1 MFHEKR
7 RRTETAVV
15 KKKKN
20 FFEGFMLVVGVSF
33 SFFNWVDR
41 LSFRLLLTKTVS

>member
-1 MFHEKR
+1 MKN
-7 RRTETAVV
+7 VV
-15 KKKKN
+15 ELRQQLLKKKKN